1 MSETFRY
8 EGGEPSIIPVRI
20 VLAIIDAMTDG
31 NDINAAIGKQ
41 IPDNLTPDE
50 LNTIKNQV
58 MFQWEIMQN
67 EEDNYE
73 NN

>member
-1 MSETFRY
+1 MSETFRH

-58 MFQWEIMQN
+58 MFQLEIMQN

>member
-1 MSETFRY
+1 MKHLGTR
-8 EGGEPSIIPVRI
+8 GGEPSIIPVRI

-58 MFQWEIMQN
+58 MFQLEIMQN

>member
-58 MFQWEIMQN
+58 MFQLEIMQN